1 MNTLLLLGQASREVS
16 PIPLYV
22 IIGYMGVLLAM
33 GYLSSRSFRGTSADF
48 FTASR
53 SIGPVLLLMSI
64 FGTTMTSFAMIG
76 STAKSFDLGIGV
88 YGLMAS
94 WSGLIHSAIFFL
106 VGIKLWALGKR
117 YGYMTQVQFFRDR
130 YQSNLLGYILFPV
143 LVALVIPYILIGLLG
158 AGAVVRA
165 VTMNMFPE
173 MFASTQGAVPQ
184 WLTGLIISLVV
195 LYYIFVGGVRGA
207 TWANT
212 FQTLVFMVT
221 GVVAFLLIAKGMGG
235 LTKAGEIVAQHA
247 PENLARE
254 GRITHTQFLTYM
266 FVPLSV
272 GMFPHLFQHWL
283 TAKSAKTFRLTVV
296 AHPIFIMIVWAPC
309 ILIGIWAAGLFGQG
323 ALVLPAAPPMSG
335 MVATVDNPEVPGE
348 RLTVRTKAD
357 GTPLQDDQGKLI
369 PAKPSSNAVLGRMV
383 DQLVHSPLLT
393 GVLIAGVLA
402 AIMSSL
408 DSQFVCLGTMFTTDI
423 VIHMSRKDRFT
434 DKQKLLISRSFI
446 VGIVG
451 ITYLLSLAEPRHVFD
466 LGVWCFSG
474 FGALFPLVFAA
485 IYWRRVTRAG
495 ALACVLMTG
504 AAWTMF
510 FLDDIVLRGHSYFGT
525 VDPGTDEYLVLG
537 VMPAAVIFAV
547 SALTLVGVSLAT
559 TPPPKEHVDRFFLPA
574 E

>member
-1 MNTLLLLGQASREVS
+1 MNSLVLLAQAPREVS
-16 PIPLYV
+16 YVPLYV
-22 IIGYMGVLLAM
+22 IIAYMGILLAM
-33 GYLSSRSFRGTSADF
+33 GYLSSRSFRGTSSDF

-64 FGTTMTSFAMIG
+64 FGTTMTAFAMIG

-106 VGIKLWALGKR
+106 IGIKLWALGKR

-173 MFASTQGAVPQ
+173 TFASTQGAVPQ
-184 WLTGLIISLVV
+184 WLSGLVVSLVV
-195 LYYIFVGGVRGA
+195 LYYVFVGGVRGA

-235 LTKAGEIVAQHA
+235 LSEAGKIVAEHS
-247 PENLARE
+247 PGHLARE
-254 GRITHTQFLTYM
+254 GKVTHTQFFTYL

-296 AHPIFIMIVWAPC
+296 AHPIFIMIVWVPC
-309 ILIGIWAAGLFGQG
+309 ILIGIWAAGLFASGG
-323 ALVLPAAPPMSG
+323 LVLPKLP
-335 MVATVDNPEVPGE
+335 
-348 RLTVRTKAD
+348 D
-357 GTPLQDDQGKLI
+357 GTI
-369 PAKPSSNAVLGRMV
+369 NSNAVLGRMV
-383 DQLVHSPLLT
+383 DELVHSPLLT

-408 DSQFVCLGTMFTTDI
+408 DSQFVCLGTMFTTD
-423 VIHMSRKDRFT
+423 VVVHMSKKDRFS
-434 DKQKLLISRSFI
+434 DKQKLLISRLFI
-446 VGIVG
+446 IAIVT
-451 ITYLLSLAEPRHVFD
+451 ITYILSLFPPRHVFD
-466 LGVWCFSG
+466 LGVWCFTG

-495 ALACVLMTG
+495 ALACVVMTG
-504 AAWTMF
+504 ASWTVF
-510 FLDDIVLRGHSYFGT
+510 FIDDIVYKDTSYLGKM
-525 VDPGTDEYLVLG
+525 DPGTGEYLVLG
-537 VMPAAVIFAV
+537 MMPAAVIFVISAV
-547 SALTLVGVSLAT
+547 TLIGVSLLT
-559 TPPPKEHVDRFFLPA
+559 SPPPKEHVDRFFLPA